1 LITTLAKESLIAA
14 CDTEFEI
21 NLGPHRRLSMVH
33 PAMFYGFA
41 LFTQRAALRSV
52 LQKRCPRSAAQ
63 GALEK

>member
-1 LITTLAKESLIAA
+1 
-14 CDTEFEI
+14 
-21 NLGPHRRLSMVH
+21 MVH